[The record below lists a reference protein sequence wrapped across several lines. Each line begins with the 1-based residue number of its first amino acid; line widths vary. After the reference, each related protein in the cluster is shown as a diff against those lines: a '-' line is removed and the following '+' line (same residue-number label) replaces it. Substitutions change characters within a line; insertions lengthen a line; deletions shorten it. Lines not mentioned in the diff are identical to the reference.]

1 MLRRLATFFFNKGYR
16 SSGPQVINDTTSLG
30 GGSENL
36 IFTGTGANRVF
47 KGLLKR
53 TGSPDPVGSKVLMNV
68 GDSYG
73 GLGQSN
79 NGTALGSIFRVL
91 GAIFYIGAGRL
102 FYNGVAQS
110 TSAPADINATS
121 TLKLQRFVSGSLEN
135 VSYDAGLPQP
145 SAPTIVAITPPT
157 GFVGKNDGTVSVKIA
172 RVRSAT
178 GARSLASLVSNVV
191 VTKNQS
197 VLVQFPIVEP
207 GSGQDYWE
215 VDVTLN
221 GYGGVGNHYFLTE
234 VKESDI
240 ASSTVTA
247 TATVPSTKAISGAT
261 NASPIAIT
269 ATAHGFATNDVVF
282 ISGVGGNTAANGYW
296 TITKTG
302 TDTFT
307 LNSSTGN
314 GAYTS
319 GGNVRLGRALSVPNA
334 SLTSAN
340 VGWSAS
346 GLQTET
352 ITCVGTVSGTGDA
365 QTVVTATGMTGS
377 PKTLTF
383 AVTSGDTPADVAE
396 KLKVKLAGDSDVT
409 AVFNVYRDAA
419 TVYLQ
424 KKSGTDTAMN
434 FTIDNSTSAGITP
447 VTTSS
452 TVTMNTWVTAVGA
465 ADSASVGNRLVT
477 VDGNISLPGA
487 ATDSATFTRAA
498 SGYARSYVFEWRDAD
513 LAAADLAPFREYPPP
528 AALFGGVSGDVVFVD
543 GAFGDSVNLVVSP
556 NATSAGGN
564 TPAQTD
570 PKDQPGNAIAV
581 SDPVKPEAFPPD
593 NYLFTGDSPTAILEG
608 SQGVHWRFAK
618 NSLGV
623 IKYIGGQPALSYER
637 LWNGIGIQ
645 NQNNA
650 TTGAGGRLYAYTGT
664 RGAVRMGVNGE
675 PDTSFAMPVTNDMEA
690 WIPANVSLGYDANY
704 QYVLFAH
711 NQTILAYFEPMDI
724 WCAPLNL
731 SATLGAKKIRSMV
744 TINSEVYIAAGED
757 SVGGSN
763 PTIDLYKFDAGTGTT
778 GKLVTHWQQSSLETD
793 ILSRIRMAV
802 RSDASQNMTVRAYT
816 NGGNTARLDHIVPL
830 STGIQIPT
838 TIRPNVRNA
847 KMWKI
852 EANLAATSGDSG
864 WETITVEGETSGI
877 TF

>member
-30 GGSENL
+30 SGSENL

-53 TGSPDPVGSKVLMNV
+53 TGSPDPAGAKVMMNV

-73 GLGQSN
+73 GLGQSSD
-79 NGTALGSIFRVL
+79 GTALGSIFRVL

-110 TSAPADINATS
+110 TSVPAAINATS
-121 TLKLQRFVSGSLEN
+121 TLKLQRFVSGTLEN

-145 SAPTIVAITPPT
+145 SAPTIVAVTPPT

-191 VTKNQS
+191 ITKNQS

-240 ASSTVTA
+240 ASST
-247 TATVPSTKAISGAT
+247 
-261 NASPIAIT
+261 IT
-269 ATAHGFATNDVVF
+269 A
-282 ISGVGGNTAANGYW
+282 SGNVDMASTTTFSVPNSTLTSSNVGW
-296 TITKTG
+296 TITPAKQSEYITV
-302 TDTFT
+302 T
-307 LNSSTGN
+307 LG
-314 GAYTS
+314 
-319 GGNVRLGRALSVPNA
+319 
-334 SLTSAN
+334 
-340 VGWSAS
+340 
-346 GLQTET
+346 
-352 ITCVGTVSGTGDA
+352 GTVGAGNIK
-365 QTVVTATGMTGS
+365 TVVTGAGMTGS
-377 PKTLTF
+377 PKTIT
-383 AVTSGDTPADVAE
+383 TSVSASATATDVATALYTALNGDT
-396 KLKVKLAGDSDVT
+396 DVT
-409 AVFNVYRDAA
+409 AVFTVYQDGA

-424 KKSGTDTAMN
+424 KLSGTDATMN
-434 FTIDNSTSAGITP
+434 FTLEAGATSPATNI
-447 VTTSS
+447 
-452 TVTMNTWVTAVGA
+452 NWVTASTKAETWISSVGA
-465 ADSASVGNRLVT
+465 ADSASAGRRLVT
-477 VDGNISLPGA
+477 ASGNLGVRSTLTGL
-487 ATDSATFTRAA
+487 TFTFTQAA
-498 SGYARSYVFEWRDAD
+498 SGYPRSYVFEWRDAD

-556 NATSAGGN
+556 NATGG

-570 PKDQPGNAIAV
+570 PNSQPGNAIAV

-675 PDTSFAMPVTNDMEA
+675 PDTSFAMPVTNDMET
-690 WIPANVSLGYDANY
+690 WTPANVVLGYDANY
-704 QYVLFAH
+704 QYVLFGYH
-711 NQTILAYFEPMDI
+711 QTILAYFEPMDI

-731 SATLGAKKIRSMV
+731 SATLGTKKIRSMV

-763 PTIDLYKFDAGTGTT
+763 PVIDLYKFDAGAGTT
-778 GKLVTHWQQSSLETD
+778 GKLVTHWQQSDLESD
-793 ILSRIRMAV
+793 VLSRIRMAV
-802 RSDASQNMTVRAYT
+802 RSDAVRNMTVKAYT
-816 NGGNTARLDHIVPL
+816 NGSSSAHLQHTVPL
-830 STGIQIPT
+830 SSGIQIPT

-852 EANLAATSGDSG
+852 EASLAVASGDSG
-864 WETITVEGETSGI
+864 WETIAVEGETSGI